1 LIAHPGVITTGP
13 ETRLMAGMTETP
25 PEAASLERPADTGP
39 AQPSPAQPDSAP
51 PSVVPNVGAGGWV
64 RLCVIVGV
72 VVFGFATVLGSGLG
86 GAHTSQT
93 VSNFGLGLA
102 ALAAAAACL
111 LRARWFTGRMRWG
124 WAFIGLGVLS
134 WGLGQAFW
142 VYLETFRG
150 DEAPFPSGADI
161 GYVGMIVFTPAGLL
175 ILPSVTQALANRIR
189 SVLDGMMVACSL
201 VLMAWIFVIQP
212 LISAGQDTALALYV
226 SLAYPLGDVVM
237 LTMVLY
243 MLALQRRHGSTFASL
258 ALVGVGIGAFAASDI
273 GYAYLNL
280 IGKYASGGVTDIGWF
295 VGFSLI
301 LVAARKPVTAE
312 IDEDDQDII
321 SMQPVGVM
329 LPYVA
334 VLGSLITTVLWYTRT
349 GHTTMFVAYAR
360 SALILLII
368 GRQLITLRE
377 NRDLTRTLESRVA
390 ERTAELFASEQRFHA
405 LVQHSSDVVT
415 VVSPEAD
422 VLYQSE
428 SVQRVFGYP
437 AHGLTGRRLTKLLD
451 PESGLRLA
459 QALRQVAGRPYAT
472 TVLEL
477 TVQHQD
483 GRRRQAELT
492 ITNLLGDPSVAGLVL
507 NTRDISERKELQDQL
522 VHEAYHDA
530 LTQLANRALFR
541 ERVAEALRRREPGTD
556 VTVLFLDLDGFKEVN
571 DSLGHLAGDQL
582 LVQVADRLRASV
594 RDGDVVARFGGDEFA
609 VLIESV
615 TGSDDAEAV
624 AQRIVDMLE
633 EPFASE
639 ARDIHVQASIG
650 LAAHSGIGDP
660 AAADL
665 PGETKADGA
674 EQLMRNADLAMYKA
688 KSGGG
693 GSYASYD
700 PQMLA
705 GLVARLEL
713 EADLR
718 VALERD
724 QLKLHYQPTI
734 DLATN
739 EVVGFEALARWYH
752 PERGLLPPAEFIPI
766 AEATGLII
774 PLGRWVLEEACRQAV
789 EWSQGEHGR
798 AIKMAVN
805 VSVRQFDRGDLVDVV
820 GQILAETGMPAGQL
834 CLEMTESVL
843 MTDTDDNLEQLVRLK
858 ALGVTL
864 AIDDFGTGYSSLAY
878 LRRFPVD
885 TLKIDRSFVERLGAL
900 TDDTALADTIVQ
912 LGKSLGMATVA
923 EGIEEFGQLAALR
936 EMGCHFAQGYYF
948 SRPVPA
954 ADAGRLLREG
964 AEITA

>member
-1 LIAHPGVITTGP
+1 
-13 ETRLMAGMTETP
+13 MAENRTAG
-25 PEAASLERPADTGP
+25 LGW
-39 AQPSPAQPDSAP
+39 AQLCGL
-51 PSVVPNVGAGGWV
+51 VGT
-64 RLCVIVGV
+64 V
-72 VVFGFATVLGSGLG
+72 VVTFAVVLSLGIGGPGFGLV
-86 GAHTSQT
+86 
-93 VSNFGLGLA
+93 VSNFGLCLA
-102 ALAAAAACL
+102 AIAAAAGGL
-111 LRARWFTGRMRWG
+111 WRARVFTGRMRWG
-124 WAFIGLGVLS
+124 WTLIALGVLS
-134 WGLGQAFW
+134 WGLGQAVAAW
-142 VYLETFRG
+142 SSTVLGVEVQLPSDADVGYL
-150 DEAPFPSGADI
+150 
-161 GYVGMIVFTPAGLL
+161 GMVVLTPIGLL
-175 ILPSVTQALANRIR
+175 VLPSRTQALASRVR
-189 SVLDGMMVACSL
+189 SVIDGLMVATSL
-201 VLMAWIFVIQP
+201 VLMAWIFVVQP
-212 LISAGQDTALALYV
+212 LLDAGQNSALALFV
-226 SLAYPLGDVVM
+226 SLAYPLGDVVIV
-237 LTMVLY
+237 TMVLY
-243 MLALQRRHGSTFASL
+243 MLAQQRRNGGTFNQL
-258 ALVGVGIGAFAASDI
+258 ALVGVGIVAFAVSDI
-273 GYAYLNL
+273 AYAYLNL
-280 IGKYASGGVTDIGWF
+280 LDRYQSGGVTDIGWF
-295 VGFSLI
+295 TGFSLI
-301 LVAARKPVTAE
+301 LLAALMPVRRTEETSAE
-312 IDEDDQDII
+312 EGG
-321 SMQPVGVM
+321 QPVGIL

-334 VLGSLITTVLWYTRT
+334 VLAALFTSVIWYAAT
-349 GHTTMFVAYAR
+349 GHTNLVVAYTR
-360 SALILLII
+360 SALILLIVS
-368 GRQLITLRE
+368 RQLLTLRE
-377 NRDLTRTLESRVA
+377 NRNLTRTLEARVA
-390 ERTAELFASEQRFHA
+390 ARTAELFASEQRFHA

-437 AHGLTGRRLTKLLD
+437 AHALTGRRLTKLID

-477 TVQHQD
+477 TVRHRD
-483 GRRRQAELT
+483 KRLRQAEMT
-492 ITNLLGDPSVAGLVL
+492 ITNLLSDPSVAGLVL

-541 ERVAEALRRREPGTD
+541 ERVGDALRRRADGGE

-594 RDGDVVARFGGDEFA
+594 RDGDLVARFGGDEFA
-609 VLIESV
+609 VLIESPFD
-615 TGSDDAEAV
+615 GDEAEQV
-624 AQRIVDMLE
+624 AQRIIDVLE

-639 ARDIHVQASIG
+639 TRNIHVQASIG
-650 LAAHSGIGDP
+650 LAAAGLL
-660 AAADL
+660 AD
-665 PGETKADGA
+665 GEQDGA

-688 KSGGG
+688 KSAG
-693 GSYASYD
+693 GSGYASYD
-700 PQMLA
+700 PEMLS

-718 VALERD
+718 VALERR
-724 QLKLHYQPTI
+724 QLQLHYQPTI
-734 DLATN
+734 DLATS
-739 EVVGFEALARWYH
+739 EVIGFEALARWNH
-752 PERGLLPPAEFIPI
+752 PERGLIPPAEFIPI
-766 AEATGLII
+766 AEATGLIV
-774 PLGRWVLEEACRQAV
+774 PLGRWVLREACRQAV
-789 EWSQGEHGR
+789 EWSQAGGR
-798 AIKMAVN
+798 PVKMAVN
-805 VSVRQFDRGDLVDVV
+805 VSVRQFDRIDLVEVV
-820 GQILAETGMPAGQL
+820 ADILAETGMPADQL

-954 ADAGRLLREG
+954 SEAGQLFLEG
-964 AEITA
+964 ASL

>member
-1 LIAHPGVITTGP
+1 
-13 ETRLMAGMTETP
+13 MAALTESP
-25 PEAASLERPADTGP
+25 PEATDLERPADHGSPGSGRSGGGP
-39 AQPSPAQPDSAP
+39 AEP
-51 PSVVPNVGAGGWV
+51 GERGWT
-64 RLCVIVGV
+64 RLCVIVGLI
-72 VVFGFATVLGSGLG
+72 VFGFATVLSSGLG

-102 ALAAAAACL
+102 ALGAATACL

-150 DEAPFPSGADI
+150 DEAPFPSYADL

-189 SVLDGMMVACSL
+189 SVLDGLMVGCSF

-212 LISAGQDTALALYV
+212 LIAAGQDSPIALYV

-258 ALVGVGIGAFAASDI
+258 ALVGAGVAAFAASDI

-280 IGKYASGGVTDIGWF
+280 TGKYASGGVTDVGWF
-295 VGFSLI
+295 LGFSLI
-301 LVAARKPVTAE
+301 LLAARKPVSNRL
-312 IDEDDQDII
+312 DEDDRGVAA
-321 SMQPVGVM
+321 MQPVGLL

-334 VLGSLITTVLWYTRT
+334 VLGALVTTVFWYAKT
-349 GHTTMFVAYAR
+349 GHSTLFVAYTR

-437 AHGLTGRRLTKLLD
+437 AHALTGRRLTQLLD

-477 TVQHQD
+477 TVRHQD
-483 GRRRQAELT
+483 GRLRQAELT

-541 ERVAEALRRREPGTD
+541 ERVAEALRRREPDTD

-609 VLIESV
+609 VLIESP
-615 TGSDDAEAV
+615 TGSGDAESV
-624 AQRIVDMLE
+624 AQRIVDVLE

-639 ARDIHVQASIG
+639 TRNIHVQASIG
-650 LAAHSGIGDP
+650 LAAHSGIGEP
-660 AAADL
+660 AGLGESAAAGL
-665 PGETKADGA
+665 LGEARTDGA

-688 KSGGG
+688 KSAGG
-693 GSYASYD
+693 GSFASYD

-705 GLVARLEL
+705 GLVERLEL

-718 VALERD
+718 VALERG
-724 QLKLHYQPTI
+724 QLKLHYQPTV

-739 EVVGFEALARWYH
+739 EVIGFEALARWYH
-752 PERGLLPPAEFIPI
+752 PERGLIAPADFIPI

-789 EWSQGEHGR
+789 EWSEGEFGR
-798 AIKMAVN
+798 PVKMAVN
-805 VSVRQFDRGDLVDVV
+805 VSVRQFDRADLVDVV
-820 GQILAETGMPAGQL
+820 AQILAETGMPAQQL

-954 ADAGRLLREG
+954 EEAGRLLREAAEAG
-964 AEITA
+964 A